1 MINYAGSTSRPQ
13 LKWEDK
19 ETKSA
24 AQGGGADV
32 AAVARKRVCS
42 GCKTPCTIACFASE
56 KVFCAVLVNLIECS
70 LHELWCFQAIE
81 CLLCVHVFISRIDC
95 RISPS
100 YLC

>member
-1 MINYAGSTSRPQ
+1 MRKTIVGDVGSIRRVFDFLESWGLINYTGSTSRPQ

-32 AAVARKRVCS
+32 AAVAKKRVCS

-56 KVFCAVLVNLIECS
+56 KVLASSSPHLNLVDI
-70 LHELWCFQAIE
+70 
-81 CLLCVHVFISRIDC
+81 
-95 RISPS
+95 
-100 YLC
+100 